1 MAPPFLPIFLSLF
14 IASRITPGLGAAPRP
29 DHATFLLPFDAGFAP
44 RWYMD
49 GTPAV
54 PAQLASPNPRH
65 PLNGIAPRD
74 VSICDA
80 GFHSCV
86 EANAPGMCC
95 PNDRYCYL
103 NATWT
108 ANCCSLGVTCP
119 DSLCKADELY
129 CNTTSSTTIPATTAG
144 TARSGH
150 DNTVTSLVSVT
161 TFAAC
166 CNRAC
171 SASAFSCE
179 KAFGGQC
186 CSYGFKCASGSACI
200 ADPAPATTSS
210 VSTIVPE
217 IPPGCTTSQITCAE
231 TDGGGCCNTGSICTS
246 QTIGTTASQV
256 CAPNPT
262 LAADDGSSGG
272 LSSGAKAG
280 IGVGVAVGAAIV
292 IAAVTWLCIRQRRR
306 SGTTGTNVSAHEMRQ
321 NASTPGG
328 AGDEDAGNSLLVGP
342 RSPYTLRS
350 AFTDGTEH
358 TSPLLHEHGRAYSY
372 RLPDAMAGPFT
383 DRDGDGQ
390 VAPNPS
396 LATTPPTRSL
406 PSDGGGRFAGLMPN
420 HPDNIMRP
428 VEIGEGEAAR
438 KETGKDAEKAQI
450 DEMPGHDP
458 TVGRFELEGSPGS
471 PSPLK
476 PDGESRSTDK
486 GRK

>member
-1 MAPPFLPIFLSLF
+1 MAPPFLSIFLSLF
-14 IASRITPGLGAAPRP
+14 IAPGLSAAPRP
-29 DHATFLLPFDAGFAP
+29 DHATFLPFDAGFAP

-108 ANCCSLGVTCP
+108 AKCCSLGVKCP
-119 DSLCKADELY
+119 DSLCSANELY

-161 TFAAC
+161 IVADC

-171 SASAFSCE
+171 AASAFSCE
-179 KAFGGQC
+179 SAFGGQC
-186 CSYGFKCASGSACI
+186 CSYGFKCASGGSCI

-231 TDGGGCCNTGSICTS
+231 TDGGGCCSTGSICTF
-246 QTIGTTASQV
+246 QTIGATAAHV

-262 LAADDGSSGG
+262 LAADNGSSGG

-328 AGDEDAGNSLLVGP
+328 GGDEDAGNSLLVGA

-350 AFTDGTEH
+350 AYTDGT
-358 TSPLLHEHGRAYSY
+358 EHGRAYSH
-372 RLPDAMAGPFT
+372 RWPDAMAGPFT

-390 VAPNPS
+390 AAPNPS
-396 LATTPPTRSL
+396 LATTPPPL
-406 PSDGGGRFAGLMPN
+406 PSDGGGRYDGLMPYG
-420 HPDNIMRP
+420 PDDITGRM
-428 VEIGEGEAAR
+428 EIGEGEAADE
-438 KETGKDAEKAQI
+438 ETGKGAENVQI
-450 DEMPGHDP
+450 DEMPGHNNDF
-458 TVGRFELEGSPGS
+458 TVFELEGSPGS

-476 PDGESRSTDK
+476 SEGESRSADK